1 VTPDA
6 YRETLHDIMADLL
19 RQGLQRPLVFACIA
33 ADGGTMTGSYDCDR
47 RVVVTPPAPAALPL
61 PLHLL
66 VVDPTAKAR
75 HVTIARAPLSDELR
89 RCALFPGLHDRDED

>member
-33 ADGGTMTGSYDCDR
+33 ADGGTMTGSYDRDR
-47 RVVVTPPAPAALPL
+47 RVVVPPPAPAELPL

-66 VVDPTAKAR
+66 VVDPTATAR
-75 HVTIARAPLSDELR
+75 HVTIARA
-89 RCALFPGLHDRDED
+89 HDLGEARKVPQGSG